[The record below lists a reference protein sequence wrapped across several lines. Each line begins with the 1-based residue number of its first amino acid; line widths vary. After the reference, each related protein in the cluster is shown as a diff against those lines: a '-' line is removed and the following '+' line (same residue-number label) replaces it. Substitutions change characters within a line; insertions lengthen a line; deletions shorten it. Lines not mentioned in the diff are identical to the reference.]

1 MGLYSHFNIDEREK
15 MLKYRMQ
22 GKGIR
27 EIGRLL
33 VRSPSSISRELKR
46 NSLSDGD
53 YSAIKAQSQ
62 YENRRQKSRRKKIF
76 DNIDL
81 KNKVKELFMEES
93 WSPEQ
98 ISNRLSYEKS
108 NYQISYPTIYRA
120 IKAGEFDVYLP
131 GDKKASRKLRHRGK
145 TRNTKGR
152 IETRGKIKVT
162 HTIHE
167 RPCEAD
173 GRKMIG
179 HWEADTMIGKRDSAC
194 LVTLVDRSSRY
205 LLSDRIQAKKSA
217 LVKEKIIELFLT
229 IPKDKRR
236 SVTPDRGKE
245 FSKHSEISQQLDGLR
260 FYFSDPHSPWQRGTN
275 ENTNGLLR
283 EYFPKGVD
291 ISAYSD
297 ETVTSFI
304 DKINKRPRKCLDWK
318 TPFEVFFNQV
328 LHLT

>member
-1 MGLYSHFNIDEREK
+1 MSLYNHFSIEEREK
-15 MLKYRMQ
+15 MLKLRIQ
-22 GKGIR
+22 GKGVR

-33 VRSPSSISRELKR
+33 NRSPSSISREFNR
-46 NSLSDGD
+46 NGLSNED
-53 YSAIKAQSQ
+53 YSAIKAQRQ
-62 YENRRQKSRRKKIF
+62 YENRRRKSRRKKLL
-76 DNIDL
+76 DNMDL
-81 KNKVKELFMEES
+81 KDKVQKLFLKES

-98 ISNRLSYEKS
+98 ISNRLSYEETG
-108 NYQISYPTIYRA
+108 YQISYTTIYRA
-120 IKAGEFDVYLP
+120 IQAGEFDMYLP

-145 TRNTKGR
+145 TRRTKGR

-173 GRKMIG
+173 NRKVIG
-179 HWEADTMIGKRDSAC
+179 HWEADTVVGKTNSAC
-194 LVTLVDRSSRY
+194 IVTMVDRASRY
-205 LLSDRIQAKKSA
+205 LLADQIQAKKSD

-229 IPKDKRR
+229 IPKVKRR

-245 FSKHSEISQQLDGLR
+245 FSRYSEISEELEGLR

-283 EYFPKGVD
+283 EYFPKGTD
-291 ISAYSD
+291 ISVYSD
-297 ETVTSFI
+297 EVMTSFI
-304 DKINKRPRKCLDWK
+304 DKINKRPRKCLGWK
-318 TPFEVFFNQV
+318 TPHEVFFNEV

>member
-1 MGLYSHFNIDEREK
+1 MNLYSHFNIEEREK
-15 MLKYRMQ
+15 MLKFRMQ

-27 EIGRLL
+27 EISKLL
-33 VRSPSSISRELKR
+33 ERSPSTISRELKR

-53 YSAIKAQSQ
+53 YSALKAQHR
-62 YENRRQKSRRKKIF
+62 YEVRRRKCRRKKLF
-76 DNIDL
+76 DNLDL
-81 KNKVKELFMEES
+81 KNKVKQLFMEES

-98 ISNRLSYEKS
+98 ISNRLLHECSG
-108 NYQISYPTIYRA
+108 YQISHQKIYRA
-120 IKAGEFDVYLP
+120 IKAGVFDMYLP

-152 IETRGKIKVT
+152 TETRGKIKIT

-167 RPCEAD
+167 RPTEAD
-173 GRKMIG
+173 DRRIIG
-179 HWEADTMIGKRDSAC
+179 HWEADTVIGKRDCAC
-194 LVTLVDRSSRY
+194 LVTMVDRTSRY

-217 LVKEKIIELFLT
+217 LVKEKMIELFLT
-229 IPKDKRR
+229 IPKTKRR

-245 FSKHSEISQQLDGLR
+245 FSKHSEVSEQLDGLQ

-283 EYFPKGVD
+283 EYFPKGID
-291 ISAYSD
+291 ISIYPD
-297 ETVTSFI
+297 ETITSYI
-304 DKINKRPRKCLDWK
+304 NKINKRPRKCLGWK
-318 TPFEVFFNQV
+318 TPHEVFFDEV